1 MDKDELREFYK
12 GLRERIKQLRMQ
24 HLFEE
29 PCPCMRMMMTIKLL
43 LCFLPLAMIWIIMK
57 LSVWMFAINDEK
69 NYVRAESRKPHGP
82 YVEDPYAD
90 VDEEEEEYGD
100 RTDYR

>member
-1 MDKDELREFYK
+1 
-12 GLRERIKQLRMQ
+12 
-24 HLFEE
+24 
-29 PCPCMRMMMTIKLL
+29 MTIKLL

-82 YVEDPYAD
+82 YVADAYAD

-100 RTDYR
+100 RTDYHHPMRHIVEKR

>member
-1 MDKDELREFYK
+1 
-12 GLRERIKQLRMQ
+12 
-24 HLFEE
+24 
-29 PCPCMRMMMTIKLL
+29 MTIKLL
-43 LCFLPLAMIWIIMK
+43 LCFLPLAMVWIIMK

-82 YVEDPYAD
+82 YVADAYAD
-90 VDEEEEEYGD
+90 VDEEEYGD

>member
-1 MDKDELREFYK
+1 
-12 GLRERIKQLRMQ
+12 
-24 HLFEE
+24 
-29 PCPCMRMMMTIKLL
+29 MTIKLL

-69 NYVRAESRKPHGP
+69 NYVRAESKKPHGP
-82 YVEDPYAD
+82 YVANAYED
-90 VDEEEEEYGD
+90 VDSEEEEYGD